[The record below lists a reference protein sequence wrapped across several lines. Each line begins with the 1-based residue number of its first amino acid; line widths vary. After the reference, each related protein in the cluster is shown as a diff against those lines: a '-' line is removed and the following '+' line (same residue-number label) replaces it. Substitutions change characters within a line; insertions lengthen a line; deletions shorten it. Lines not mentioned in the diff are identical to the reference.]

1 MIGYHANVVQ
11 SAETLARM
19 KVLMTALPALGL
31 VIAGVAMFFYPLRGK
46 RHDEIVEELE
56 AQRRVVAGEA

>member
-1 MIGYHANVVQ
+1 
-11 SAETLARM
+11 M